1 MFKLSTNKCYN
12 EWFKS
17 IEQILNVLF
26 KRNPKRNAKLQDI
39 SRNDILS
46 FGVPKP
52 Y

>member
-17 IEQILNVLF
+17 IEQILMSCSSINQKECKIILTF
-26 KRNPKRNAKLQDI
+26 Q
-39 SRNDILS
+39 NDILS
-46 FGVPKP
+46 YGVAKP